1 MSKVD
6 SYRYLKRETHPDIN
20 NKKNQNKHKIKLRKN
35 YFKWSETAFLDF
47 KSHPPTCQLQD
58 KKCLFPLH
66 CPVLPFMAV

>member
-35 YFKWSETAFLDF
+35 YFK
-47 KSHPPTCQLQD
+47 
-58 KKCLFPLH
+58 
-66 CPVLPFMAV
+66 